1 MMYDTCVCTL
11 VHEKYSQATQILFR
25 EDILLFLTFCFCIST
40 KIISLSQKKKIFFVV
55 FVQNQDLLAP
65 LQKASSTSKKST
77 LYNGDNG
84 TAIMN
89 LIFQMKKTSVILL
102 RTKSLYLTT
111 LSSRTILPTTLVYV
125 SAWQKIFLALSSI
138 YTIGMLH
145 QVIHQILLNT
155 RHLSYVN
162 VVCFI
167 FIHFSWQQWP
177 KDSYKVQWRIFR
189 NYDEE
194 TGCLGLPFCPNTL
207 GNIAKPSAVYLFQTV
222 PCICKYKRRFRM
234 RLLWAT
240 FKPHESF

>member
-1 MMYDTCVCTL
+1 MKVFMVL
-11 VHEKYSQATQILFR
+11 
-25 EDILLFLTFCFCIST
+25 
-40 KIISLSQKKKIFFVV
+40 

-89 LIFQMKKTSVILL
+89 LIFQMEKTSVILL
-102 RTKSLYLTT
+102 RKKSLHLTT
-111 LSSRTILPTTLVYV
+111 LAYIKILSTTLATLNV

-222 PCICKYKRRFRM
+222 PCICKYKRLCQNETF
-234 RLLWAT
+234 WAT

>member
-1 MMYDTCVCTL
+1 
-11 VHEKYSQATQILFR
+11 
-25 EDILLFLTFCFCIST
+25 
-40 KIISLSQKKKIFFVV
+40 
-55 FVQNQDLLAP
+55 
-65 LQKASSTSKKST
+65 
-77 LYNGDNG
+77 
-84 TAIMN
+84 MN
-89 LIFQMKKTSVILL
+89 LIFQMKKTSVILF

-111 LSSRTILPTTLVYV
+111 LSSITILPTTLVYV

-207 GNIAKPSAVYLFQTV
+207 GNIAMPFAVYLFQTV
-222 PCICKYKRRFRM
+222 PCICKYKKTFQNETF
-234 RLLWAT
+234 WAT